1 MVVTPFDA
9 NTICPTIGEL
19 ARYEY
24 VAEFVPSETLA
35 SRDAA
40 SYP

>member
-9 NTICPTIGEL
+9 NTVCLTVGEL

-24 VAEFVPSETLA
+24 VAVLVPSETVA
-35 SRDAA
+35 SLEAA
-40 SYP
+40 S